1 MSSVDRTGFAAVPGD
16 DALTTP
22 ILSDSLDAAGWR
34 DQVLEQHLAPL
45 VPGSRAFGRA
55 TTIRFAPFAVD
66 DEAGRSDPDPYRAAI
81 DFIDGISPGQLVVVA
96 TGQSNASAYWGE
108 LFSAAAMG
116 SGAVGVIT
124 DGNLRDT
131 PKIAGLG
138 FPAFA
143 SSRRPIDYRA
153 RMKVAETSAPVRVGG
168 VTIHPGDLVLADDD
182 GIVVIPHAA
191 EEAVLALARTRAHSE
206 STVLKEL
213 LAGESLST
221 VWDRHHIL

>member
-1 MSSVDRTGFAAVPGD
+1 M
-16 DALTTP
+16 TTP

-34 DQVLEQHLAPL
+34 HQVLEQRLAPL

-55 TTIRFAPFAVD
+55 ATITFAPFAAD
-66 DEAGRSDPDPYRAAI
+66 DDVGRSDPDPYRAAI
-81 DFIDGISPGQLVVVA
+81 DFIDGISAGQLVVIA

-131 PKIAGLG
+131 PKIIGLG
-138 FPAFA
+138 FPAF
-143 SSRRPIDYRA
+143 SPSRRPIDYRA
-153 RMKVAETSAPVRVGG
+153 RMRVAETE
-168 VTIHPGDLVLADDD
+168 HPGHRGWCHDRTRRPCP
-182 GIVVIPHAA
+182 GRRRRHRRHPRAA
-191 EEAVLALARTRAHSE
+191 EDAVMALARARAQGE
-206 STVLKEL
+206 STVLNEL